1 MSKAINQLNDILS
14 LRNQARKLSLSF
26 LEKLLDKFT
35 VVIFERRDEEAN
47 HKLIKKYQLEKMEKI
62 RIMMLN
68 DCIDPAELILF
79 SNPSLKQKK
88 TKSARPPKY
97 WYKDLNGEI
106 KTWTGQ
112 GRKPKII
119 ADLIAKG
126 HKIEDFKIK

>member
-26 LEKLLDKFT
+26 LEKFLDKFT

-79 SNPSLKQKK
+79 SKPSLKQKK
-88 TKSARPPKY
+88 NKISSTS
-97 WYKDLNGEI
+97 EI
-106 KTWTGQ
+106 
-112 GRKPKII
+112 
-119 ADLIAKG
+119 LV
-126 HKIEDFKIK
+126 

>member
-26 LEKLLDKFT
+26 LEKFLDKFT

-79 SNPSLKQKK
+79 SKPSLKQKK

-126 HKIEDFKIK
+126 YKIEDFKIK

>member
-14 LRNQARKLSLSF
+14 LRAQAGKLPLSF
-26 LEKLLDKFT
+26 LEKFLDKFT

-47 HKLIKKYQLEKMEKI
+47 QKLIKKYQLEKMEKI

-68 DCIDPAELILF
+68 DCIDPSELILI
-79 SNPSLKQKK
+79 SAQSLKQKK
-88 TKSARPPKY
+88 TRSARPPKY

-112 GRKPKII
+112 GREPKPI

-126 HKIEDFKIK
+126 YKLEDFKIK